1 MTRKC
6 RAKGEHGCVCVS
18 VGCVREDVCVCESGN
33 LCVCV
38 CECACR
44 AQTENLLVHR

>member
-33 LCVCV
+33 VCVCV
-38 CECACR
+38 CVSVRVELRPKIC
-44 AQTENLLVHR
+44 